1 MSKKLQSEFAPKFK
15 IGAKVRVKHGF
26 MDVDYPDMPMGG
38 WAGTVKDVQG
48 SDTFTVRWSKETLEA
63 IHPVFLKRCEID
75 GLDAEEYVL
84 TGDDLEPDTGSPLMA
99 SFPI

>member
-15 IGAKVRVKHGF
+15 IGDKVRVKHEF

-48 SDTFTVRWSKETLEA
+48 STACNHSFS
-63 IHPVFLKRCEID
+63 
-75 GLDAEEYVL
+75 LDEEHL
-84 TGDDLEPDTGSPLMA
+84 DL
-99 SFPI
+99 

>member
-15 IGAKVRVKHGF
+15 IGDKVRVKHGF

-48 SDTFTVRWSKETLEA
+48 SDTLSEPGLT
-63 IHPVFLKRCEID
+63 EIAVPRS
-75 GLDAEEYVL
+75 GP
-84 TGDDLEPDTGSPLMA
+84 GGPG
-99 SFPI
+99 